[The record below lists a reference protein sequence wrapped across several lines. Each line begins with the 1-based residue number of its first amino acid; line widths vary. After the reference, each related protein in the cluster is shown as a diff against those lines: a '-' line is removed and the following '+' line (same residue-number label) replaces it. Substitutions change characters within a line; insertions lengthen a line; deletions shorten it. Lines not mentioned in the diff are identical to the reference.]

1 MQGGCAGGRGGGEV
15 NLPAARGPCRS
26 PRRRDGGWVGTA
38 RPEGLG
44 ARVTPAVAHAR
55 SSLARQGS
63 SLWTSPTAPP
73 HPAWTPGSPAELRAF
88 WGPDGALRGGRGV
101 SEGCGEDS
109 QVHGRRPPAPARR
122 SPSLKPLQPLPP
134 RPVGQPGAPPWWPP
148 STFLTPGETPPGPL
162 LRPSGPPRTSHHPR
176 EPGWAAAVSIPLT
189 SLGGAVA
196 GAPTEAPLS
205 TPPKRQGQSKTKIKS
220 RAINGG
226 GQDSGWCRQGDGWW
240 LRVLLVLRSP
250 PPCYVGWGVRLI
262 WC

>member
-1 MQGGCAGGRGGGEV
+1 MQGGCAGGRDGGEV

-109 QVHGRRPPAPARR
+109 
-122 SPSLKPLQPLPP
+122 
-134 RPVGQPGAPPWWPP
+134 
-148 STFLTPGETPPGPL
+148 L
-162 LRPSGPPRTSHHPR
+162 LHPSGPPRTSHHPR

>member
-55 SSLARQGS
+55 SSLAQQGS

-134 RPVGQPGAPPWWPP
+134 PLRTPEDQPPSPGARLGSSRLHSPDISGGRSGWHPHRGSPLH
-148 STFLTPGETPPGPL
+148 STQATGTEQNKNQIKGDKWRRAGQRLV
-162 LRPSGPPRTSHHPR
+162 PPR
-176 EPGWAAAVSIPLT
+176 
-189 SLGGAVA
+189 
-196 GAPTEAPLS
+196 
-205 TPPKRQGQSKTKIKS
+205 
-220 RAINGG
+220 
-226 GQDSGWCRQGDGWW
+226 
-240 LRVLLVLRSP
+240 
-250 PPCYVGWGVRLI
+250 
-262 WC
+262 